1 MEMRRLDATP
11 YLCEGEALQLKVQAK
26 KSKFN
31 IIQNVLCYVL
41 WLVALAG
48 DCFLIGMTNT
58 LNESL
63 TNVNKLLLPMIIVL
77 TVVHIVPFFFWL
89 LHSMRSKQL
98 GESKWYAITNKRILV
113 ISGTQPVNVTYIDL
127 NAIDAFKINKN
138 SIVLAFGEERFTLS
152 GLEDPTP
159 IAEKLAQ
166 IFDSAKAEEN
176 SVKTVEKVKTTAEEA
191 TLTVENAVEKG
202 TKTSESEE

>member
-77 TVVHIVPFFFWL
+77 TVVHIVPFFFWF
-89 LHSMRSKQL
+89 LHSIRSKQL
-98 GESKWYAITNKRILV
+98 GESNCV
-113 ISGTQPVNVTYIDL
+113 IKHSD
-127 NAIDAFKINKN
+127 
-138 SIVLAFGEERFTLS
+138 
-152 GLEDPTP
+152 
-159 IAEKLAQ
+159 
-166 IFDSAKAEEN
+166 
-176 SVKTVEKVKTTAEEA
+176 
-191 TLTVENAVEKG
+191 
-202 TKTSESEE
+202 